1 MNKHQEIRDEA
12 VVDGFLI
19 GVVLSVFVVIVAAWL
34 Q

>member
-1 MNKHQEIRDEA
+1 MNGCQEIRDKA

-19 GVVLSVFVVIVAAWL
+19 GVVFSVFVAIASVWL